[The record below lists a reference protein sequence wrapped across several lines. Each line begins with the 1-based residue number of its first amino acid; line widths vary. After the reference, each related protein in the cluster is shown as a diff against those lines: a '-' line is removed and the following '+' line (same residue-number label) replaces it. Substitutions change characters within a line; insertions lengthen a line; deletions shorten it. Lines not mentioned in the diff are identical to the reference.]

1 MVLKKKLHKK
11 INKCSKKELKNINF
25 WFKTIK
31 NDAWYD
37 YHFLYVILDKKLKHM
52 IKNWNKSIHKGWKKE
67 RKMMRKTRKVLK
79 KLIDDNYI
87 NDDIFPTKL
96 YNEDKKKLFKLLEKN
111 IDKWWD

>member
-1 MVLKKKLHKK
+1 
-11 INKCSKKELKNINF
+11 
-25 WFKTIK
+25 
-31 NDAWYD
+31 
-37 YHFLYVILDKKLKHM
+37 
-52 IKNWNKSIHKGWKKE
+52 
-67 RKMMRKTRKVLK
+67 MRKTRKVLK